1 MKKMQFRLSYST
13 FNISHLSVNL
23 INLPAKQVN
32 SENNESLTAICIIRK
47 SGIYYNFAAE
57 NNSTNYNY
65 IEI

>member
-1 MKKMQFRLSYST
+1 MQFCLSYFT
-13 FNISHLSVNL
+13 FNISYFSVNL
-23 INLPAKQVN
+23 VILPEKQTN
-32 SENNESLTAICIIRK
+32 TENNESLTAICIIRK

>member
-1 MKKMQFRLSYST
+1 MQLRLSFFT
-13 FNISHLSVNL
+13 FNISHLSAII
-23 INLPAKQVN
+23 INLSEKQAN
-32 SENNESLTAICIIRK
+32 TENNESLTAICIIRK